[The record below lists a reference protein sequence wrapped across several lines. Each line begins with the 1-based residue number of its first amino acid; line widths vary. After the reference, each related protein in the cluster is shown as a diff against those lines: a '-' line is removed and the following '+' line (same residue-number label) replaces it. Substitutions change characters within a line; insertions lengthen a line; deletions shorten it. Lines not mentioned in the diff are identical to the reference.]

1 MQKVGDTVGERQH
14 TNRLI
19 NETSPYLLQHAHN
32 PVDWYPWGEE
42 ALSRARAENR
52 PILLSIGYSACHWCH
67 VMEHESF
74 ENEPIARLMNEH
86 FINIKVDREERPDL
100 DTIYMNAVQMMTGH
114 GGWPMTVFLTPDG
127 RPFYGGTYYP
137 PVDRH
142 GMPGFP
148 RVLISLAEAWQ
159 NRREEIEKNAG
170 GLLQEL
176 QRIDRFKGAGEEA
189 TMAVLDQSATRLL
202 QSLDRTHGG
211 FGTRPKFPPAMA
223 LSFLLRQDLRQPDRG
238 YRDAVTLTLD
248 RMARGGIYDQL
259 GGGFHRYSVDE
270 RWLVP
275 HFEKM
280 LYDNALLSRVYL
292 EAWLVTGNPFY
303 RQIVE
308 ETLDYVRREMTDPS
322 GGFYSTQDADSE
334 GVEGKFFVWRP
345 AEVLSLLG
353 PEDGEIFCR
362 FYDITEEGNFEEEN
376 ILHVGHV
383 EGTVEE
389 AAPRLGLTPDAL
401 EKLLARGRRILF
413 DAREARVKPARD
425 EKILT
430 AWNGL
435 MLRSF
440 AEAARALHRQDYL
453 DIAVRNA
460 HFLTTQMCEGDRL
473 RRTRHRGQTRLN
485 GYLEDYANTIDG
497 LLALYQ
503 ASFDPSWY
511 HQAHRL
517 TEAMIEHFHDAEGGG
532 FFFTSHDH
540 ETLIARSKDFY
551 DNATPSGNA
560 VAAEVLL
567 RLALYTGESRYRD
580 LAEEIFQQVAAVI
593 PRMPTGFGH
602 LLCAIDFA
610 LASPYEIALV
620 GPLSSPAMAEFR
632 AVLERQFLPHLVV
645 ALADSDRSPVA
656 PSDSLAGDLIEIPL
670 LANRPAVEG
679 QPTVYLCRHH
689 TCERPITDPE
699 LLRQQLASP
708 TSS

>member
-1 MQKVGDTVGERQH
+1 MSGESKH

-19 NETSPYLLQHAHN
+19 HETSPYLLQHAHN

-42 ALSRARAENR
+42 ALARARAENR

-148 RVLISLAEAWQ
+148 RLLISIAEAWQ
-159 NRREEIEKNAG
+159 TRRQEIEKNAG

-189 TMAVLDQSATRLL
+189 TRAVLDQSAARLL

-223 LSFLLRQDLRQPDRG
+223 LSFLLRQELHQPGLGCLDS
-238 YRDAVTLTLD
+238 VTLTLD

-308 ETLDYVRREMTDPS
+308 ETLAYVCREMTDPS
-322 GGFYSTQDADSE
+322 GAFYSTQDADSE
-334 GVEGKFFVWRP
+334 GVEGKFFVWHP
-345 AEVLSLLG
+345 AEVYSLLG
-353 PEDGEIFCR
+353 PEEGEIFCR
-362 FYDITEEGNFEEEN
+362 YYDITEEGNFEEAN
-376 ILHVGHV
+376 ILHV
-383 EGTVEE
+383 EETVEPF
-389 AAPRLGLTPDAL
+389 AARMGRSQEEVTA
-401 EKLLARGRRILF
+401 LLARGRQILF
-413 DAREARVKPARD
+413 QAREGRVKPGRD

-440 AEAARALHRQDYL
+440 AEAARALNREDYL
-453 DIAVRNA
+453 AVAIRNA
-460 HFLTTQMCEGDRL
+460 DFLLTQMREGDRL
-473 RRTRHRGQTRLN
+473 RRTHHQGQTKLN

-497 LLALYQ
+497 LLALYH
-503 ASFDPSWY
+503 ASFDARWFEE
-511 HQAHRL
+511 ALRL
-517 TEAMIEHFHDAEGGG
+517 TEAMIRYFHDEEGGG

-560 VAAEVLL
+560 VAADLLL
-567 RLALYTGESRYRD
+567 RLARYTGESRYQD
-580 LAEEIFQQVAAVI
+580 LAEEIFRQVAAVI

-602 LLCAIDFA
+602 LLSAIDLA
-610 LASPYEIALV
+610 LATPSEVAVI
-620 GPLSSPAMAEFR
+620 GPRTAPQTEQLL
-632 AVLERQFLPHLVV
+632 AVLREQFLPHLVV
-645 ALADSDRSPVA
+645 AFADSSTV
-656 PSDSLAGDLIEIPL
+656 GDVGASIPL
-670 LANRPAVEG
+670 LANRPLLDG
-679 QPTVYLCRHH
+679 QPTAYLCRNHA
-689 TCERPITDPE
+689 CERPTTDPQI
-699 LLRQQLASP
+699 LRQQLAR
-708 TSS
+708 SSNPRPARAGEVE